1 MCFYFWME
9 TCPSCFKS
17 SSVILSG
24 LLDLHHRSLCFNCF
38 LNVFSVKP
46 ACFNA
51 SENFPPCASTCSL
64 ASSKFLN
71 IFVSYFV
78 AIFFFKDFIN
88 NHLAKR
94 LLASALFFNLVI
106 KSSTVIVE
114 PFIVAISFEPLE
126 HVAKLKRPLR
136 PLRLRLVFL
145 HSLMHSCFLVLFLL

>member
-24 LLDLHHRSLCFNCF
+24 LLDLHHRLLFVLTVFECFQ
-38 LNVFSVKP
+38 LNQLVLMHQRTFRLVLLLVLWLRQS
-46 ACFNA
+46 
-51 SENFPPCASTCSL
+51 
-64 ASSKFLN
+64 FLN

-126 HVAKLKRPLR
+126 HAAKLKRPLR
-136 PLRLRLVFL
+136 PLQLRLVFL
-145 HSLMHSCFLVLFLL
+145 HSLMHSCF

>member
-1 MCFYFWME
+1 MHQRTFRL
-9 TCPSCFKS
+9 
-17 SSVILSG
+17 V
-24 LLDLHHRSLCFNCF
+24 LLLVLWLRQS
-38 LNVFSVKP
+38 
-46 ACFNA
+46 
-51 SENFPPCASTCSL
+51 
-64 ASSKFLN
+64 FLN

-126 HVAKLKRPLR
+126 HAAKLKRPLR
-136 PLRLRLVFL
+136 PLQLRLVFSSFSYAL
-145 HSLMHSCFLVLFLL
+145 LFFSFISVITIPYLILKKKESQA